1 MVIAIANDHHG
12 VERKNKIK
20 NYLEKKGY
28 KVIDVGTGSPEIVDY
43 PEYAFK
49 VGKLVQNKEADLG
62 ILLCG
67 TGIGMSI
74 AANKLR
80 GIRCAKIDNVNDA
93 KLAKEHN
100 NANILA
106 MSSTKSMFVVKDMLD
121 IFFKTKMNSL
131 ERYQRRNDML
141 DNYAEDINN
150 DN

>member
-28 KVIDVGTGSPEIVDY
+28 KVIDIGTDSTEIVDY

-74 AANKLR
+74 AANKLK

-100 NANILA
+100 NANVLA

-121 IFFKTKMNSL
+121 VFFKTKMNSL